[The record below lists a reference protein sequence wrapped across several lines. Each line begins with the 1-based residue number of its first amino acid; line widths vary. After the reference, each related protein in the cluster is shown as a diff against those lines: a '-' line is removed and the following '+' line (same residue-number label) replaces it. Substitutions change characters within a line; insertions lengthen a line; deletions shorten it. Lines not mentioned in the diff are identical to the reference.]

1 MNRTDYDKM
10 LGLTLEAEGLLM
22 LLREREEDAPRETE
36 ALLREKISALA
47 TIAGADVRRCKLTES
62 ADEAKKAAA
71 VLFEESE
78 DAGVKPEPTP
88 EETTDS
94 AREVASTLFE
104 ETEDA
109 EPGLEEP
116 ATIATIEC
124 IGDSTS
130 NGLRLDEKI
139 ARDNAARDIR
149 SALSLND
156 RYRFR
161 RELFGGSE
169 ARMADALDVITA
181 MHSYDE
187 AEEYFYSDLCWDPE
201 NAEVK
206 DFMAIIANHF
216 GANGR

>member
-47 TIAGADVRRCKLTES
+47 TIAGADVRRCELTES
-62 ADEAKKAAA
+62 ADEAKEAAA
-71 VLFEESE
+71 VLYEEAE

-124 IGDSTS
+124 IGDSAS

-181 MHSYDE
+181 MHIYDE

>member
-47 TIAGADVRRCKLTES
+47 TIAGADVRRCELTEA
-62 ADEAKKAAA
+62 ADEAKEAAA

-169 ARMADALDVITA
+169 ARMADALDVIAA